1 MKIVMWIGDEPNQRA
16 LANKINGQFPINAIV
31 LEKRVGKKKYN
42 VKTII
47 NKLLSKFIFCLPN
60 RTWWRLLKNYEIAF
74 NSYPNCK
81 QLTVSNINNK
91 RTHDYTK
98 KINPDLILVSGTSLI
113 KDDLLQI
120 NPKIGILNLHTG
132 LSPYIKGG
140 PNCTNWCIATKQF
153 NMIGN
158 TIMWIDKGIDT
169 GAILTTEYTK
179 FSKTDNSLLKIHTRV
194 MNHAHDLYIRGISSV
209 LNNKIQ
215 SIPQKNIG
223 EGTTYYSKQWGWY
236 QNYLVMR
243 NSKKM
248 FEFIKH
254 ESLNN
259 NYNNKI
265 KLISLP
271 R

>member
-16 LANKINGQFPINAIV
+16 LANKINSQFPINAIV
-31 LEKRVGKKKYN
+31 LEKRVSIKKYN

-47 NKLLSKFIFCLPN
+47 NTLLSKFIFFLPK
-60 RTWWRLLKNYEIAF
+60 RTWWSLMKNYETEF
-74 NSYPNCK
+74 NSYPNCS

-91 RTHDYTK
+91 RTFDYTK
-98 KINPDLILVSGTSLI
+98 KINPDLILVSGTNLI
-113 KDDLLQI
+113 KEDLLQI
-120 NPKIGILNLHTG
+120 NPKIGLLNLHTG

-140 PNCTNWCIATKQF
+140 PNCTNWCIALKQF
-153 NMIGN
+153 NKIGN

-169 GAILTTEYTK
+169 GGILTTEYTK

-194 MNHAHDLYIRGISSV
+194 MNHAHDLYIRSIS
-209 LNNKIQ
+209 NIMKNKTQ
-215 SIPQKNIG
+215 NIPQKNIA

-248 FEFIKH
+248 FEFIKGGK
-254 ESLNN
+254 LTND
-259 NYNNKI
+259 KI
-265 KLISLP
+265 KLIPLP
-271 R
+271 K